1 MDTEKQDDFV
11 FDVEVIKTMGEDQI
25 LRNTLSGDN
34 YLAMFRAASVD
45 ARTPREEFRPWILR
59 CLAELGG
66 RAHLSEVMDC
76 IYRKV
81 GDRLTDYDRA
91 EGSSGRLRWKH
102 EVEYERNALRGKG
115 LIASSSPRGIWEL
128 TDKGHAAAEGLP

>member
-1 MDTEKQDDFV
+1 METDKHNDFSIDI
-11 FDVEVIKTMGEDQI
+11 DVLKGLGEDRI

-34 YLAMFRAASVD
+34 YLAMFREACVD

-76 IYRKV
+76 IYGKV

-115 LIASSSPRGIWEL
+115 LIASGSPRGIWEL
-128 TDKGHAAAEGLP
+128 TDKGLAAAESLP